1 MHLIIGKKG
10 EREPAHAIPRLAA
23 GSKKNTYRAIDDA

>member
-1 MHLIIGKKG
+1 MRSIIGNSG
-10 EREPAHAIPRLAA
+10 EREPAHAIPGLAA